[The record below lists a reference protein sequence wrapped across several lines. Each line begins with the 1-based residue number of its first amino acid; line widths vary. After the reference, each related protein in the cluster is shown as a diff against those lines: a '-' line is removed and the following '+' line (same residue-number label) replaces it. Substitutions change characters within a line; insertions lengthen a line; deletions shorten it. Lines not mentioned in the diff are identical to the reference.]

1 MNNGNFEE
9 NEQITLEHNEENNSK
24 PNETNELCKSSSN
37 FLELGKNV
45 KEDEEFDLEK
55 FYEQR
60 QCKIEELLNKKSER
74 EARLNSSVRK
84 EPSSRK
90 ENNNNMNNSK
100 KGKSLSKDKRNL
112 SSDKR
117 DINKGIQ
124 SKLKDRNSSGKLK
137 TEKKTDNG
145 LLKKEQLTIITYQ
158 DFSRNKE
165 DSIK

>member
-9 NEQITLEHNEENNSK
+9 NEQITLENNEVNNTK

-37 FLELGKNV
+37 FLELGKKV

-60 QCKIEELLNKKSER
+60 QSKIEEILNKKSER

-84 EPSSRK
+84 EPSCRK
-90 ENNNNMNNSK
+90 ENNNNK
-100 KGKSLSKDKRNL
+100 KGKSFSNDKKNLTSDKRN
-112 SSDKR
+112 
-117 DINKGIQ
+117 INKGIENK
-124 SKLKDRNSSGKLK
+124 SKDRNSSVKLK
-137 TEKKTDNG
+137 TEKNQDNG
-145 LLKKEQLTIITYQ
+145 LLKKEQLTIMTYQ

-165 DSIK
+165 DSNKMFN